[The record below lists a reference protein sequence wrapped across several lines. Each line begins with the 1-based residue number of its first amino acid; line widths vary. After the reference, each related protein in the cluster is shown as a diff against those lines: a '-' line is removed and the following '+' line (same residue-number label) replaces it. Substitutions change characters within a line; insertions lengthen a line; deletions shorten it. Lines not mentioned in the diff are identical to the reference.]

1 MKKLLIIILILPS
14 ISFAQK
20 KLPRLDGDTLYTTNG
35 SKMFIGQTIKLTEG
49 CGSNGDFRFI
59 RNAWGSEGIHLTNTV
74 VTIKGF
80 KKFVITGL
88 NNAYIY
94 MKVSATFKDGSK
106 AGGELKIL
114 FDKALEPFAGMPAEI
129 VLPDQQIEK

>member
-1 MKKLLIIILILPS
+1 MKKLLIIILIIPAFC
-14 ISFAQK
+14 FAQK

-35 SKMFIGQTIKLTEG
+35 SKMYVGQTIKLTEG
-49 CGSNGDFRFI
+49 SAGNGNFRFI
-59 RNAWGSEGIHLTNTV
+59 RNAWGTEGIHLTNTS
-74 VTIKGF
+74 VTIKEF
-80 KKFVITGL
+80 KKFIVTGL

-114 FDKALEPFAGMPAEI
+114 FDKALEPFEGKPAEI
-129 VLPDQQIEK
+129 VLPE